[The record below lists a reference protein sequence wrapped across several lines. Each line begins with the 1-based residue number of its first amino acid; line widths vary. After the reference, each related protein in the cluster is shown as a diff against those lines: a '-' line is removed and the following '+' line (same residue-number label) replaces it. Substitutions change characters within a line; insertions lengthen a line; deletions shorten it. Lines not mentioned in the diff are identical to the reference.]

1 MHKFAIQKLMLSLA
15 AVAALSFG
23 SANAA
28 DDLGKKTFESCSA
41 CHSMKAGENGV
52 GPSLHNVIGR
62 TAGTEAGFRFSG
74 PMKRS
79 GIAWDEKNLTD
90 FLRAPQEK
98 VPGNRM
104 PFSGVPD
111 EAALKAVVQYLETA
125 SK

>member
-1 MHKFAIQKLMLSLA
+1 MRKLAYTLA

-23 SANAA
+23 SAHAA
-28 DDLGKKTFESCSA
+28 DDLGKKTFESCAA
-41 CHSMKAGENGV
+41 CHSLKAGENGL
-52 GPSLHNVIGR
+52 GPSLHAVIGR
-62 TAGTEAGFRFSG
+62 SAGAEPGFRYSG

-79 GIAWDEKNLTD
+79 GITWDEKSLTD

-104 PFSGVPD
+104 PFSGLPD
-111 EAALKAVVQYLETA
+111 DAALKAVVQYLQTA

>member
-1 MHKFAIQKLMLSLA
+1 MPKFVNSFAIALA
-15 AVAALSFG
+15 AFAAFSLQ
-23 SANAA
+23 ARAA
-28 DDLGKKTFESCSA
+28 DELGKKTFETCAA
-41 CHSMKAGENGV
+41 CHSLKAGENGV
-52 GPSLHNVIGR
+52 GPDLHNIVGR

-79 GIAWDEKNLTD
+79 GITWDEKNLAD

-104 PFSGVPD
+104 PFSGIPD
-111 EAALKAVVQYLETA
+111 EAALKAVVQYLATA

>member
-1 MHKFAIQKLMLSLA
+1 MHKLACSLA
-15 AVAALSFG
+15 AIAALSFG
-23 SANAA
+23 AAQAA
-28 DDLGKKTFESCSA
+28 DDLGKKTFESCAA

-62 TAGTEAGFRFSG
+62 TAGTSEGFRYSG

-79 GIAWDEKNLTD
+79 GITWDEKNLTD

-104 PFSGVPD
+104 PFSGLPD
-111 EAALKAVVQYLETA
+111 EAALKAVVQYIQTA

>member
-1 MHKFAIQKLMLSLA
+1 MRKFVFSAA
-15 AVAALSFG
+15 AVAALAFG

-28 DDLGKKTFESCSA
+28 DDLGKKTFESCAA
-41 CHSMKAGENGV
+41 CHSLKAGENGV
-52 GPSLHNVIGR
+52 GPSLHNVVGR
-62 TAGTEAGFRFSG
+62 TAGSEAGFRFSG

-79 GIAWDEKNLTD
+79 GITWDATNLTD

-104 PFSGVPD
+104 PFSGMPD
-111 EAALKAVVQYLETA
+111 EAALKAVVKYLETA

>member
-1 MHKFAIQKLMLSLA
+1 MHKFVLSLA
-15 AVAALSFG
+15 AAAAF
-23 SANAA
+23 AATAAHAA
-28 DDLGKKTFESCSA
+28 DDLGKKSFETCAA

-62 TAGTEAGFRFSG
+62 TAGTAEGFRYSG

-104 PFSGVPD
+104 PFSGMPD
-111 EAALKAVVQYLETA
+111 EAALKAVVQYIEA
-125 SK
+125 A

>member
-1 MHKFAIQKLMLSLA
+1 MHKFACSLA
-15 AVAALSFG
+15 AVAALALG
-23 SANAA
+23 SVQAA
-28 DDLGKKTFESCSA
+28 DDLGKKTFESCAA
-41 CHSMKAGENGV
+41 CHSLKEGENGV

-62 TAGTEAGFRFSG
+62 AAGTEAGFRFSG

-79 GIAWDEKNLTD
+79 GITWDEKNLTD

-111 EAALKAVVQYLETA
+111 EAALKAVVKYIETA

>member
-1 MHKFAIQKLMLSLA
+1 MRNFVFSVA
-15 AVAALSFG
+15 AVAAFALNT
-23 SANAA
+23 AQAA
-28 DDLGKKTFESCSA
+28 DDLGKKTFDTCAA
-41 CHSMKAGENGV
+41 CHSLKAGENGV
-52 GPSLHNVIGR
+52 GPSLHSIVGR

-79 GIAWDEKNLTD
+79 AITWDEKNLTD

-111 EAALKAVVQYLETA
+111 EAALKAVVKYLETA

>member
-1 MHKFAIQKLMLSLA
+1 MHKLALSLA

-23 SANAA
+23 SAQAA
-28 DDLGKKTFESCSA
+28 DDLGKKTFESCAA
-41 CHSMKAGENGV
+41 CHSLKEGENGV
-52 GPSLHNVIGR
+52 GPSLHKVIGR
-62 TAGTEAGFRFSG
+62 TAGTSEGFRYSG

-79 GIAWDEKNLTD
+79 SITWDEKNLTD

-104 PFSGVPD
+104 PFSGLPD
-111 EAALKAVVQYLETA
+111 EAALKAVVQYIETA

>member
-1 MHKFAIQKLMLSLA
+1 MRKLACSLA

-23 SANAA
+23 SAQAA
-28 DDLGKKTFESCSA
+28 DDLGKKTFESCAA
-41 CHSMKAGENGV
+41 CHSLKAGENGV

-79 GIAWDEKNLTD
+79 GITWGEKNLTD

-104 PFSGVPD
+104 PFSGLPD
-111 EAALKAVVQYLETA
+111 EAALKALVQYLQTA

>member
-1 MHKFAIQKLMLSLA
+1 MPKFVNSLA
-15 AVAALSFG
+15 IALAALAAFSLQ
-23 SANAA
+23 ARAA
-28 DDLGKKTFESCSA
+28 DELGKKTFETCGA
-41 CHSMKAGENGV
+41 CHSLKAGENGV
-52 GPSLHNVIGR
+52 GPDLHNIVGR

-79 GIAWDEKNLTD
+79 GITWDEKNLAD

-104 PFSGVPD
+104 PFSGIPD
-111 EAALKAVVQYLETA
+111 EAALKAVVQYLATA

>member
-1 MHKFAIQKLMLSLA
+1 MHKLAYSLA
-15 AVAALSFG
+15 AAAALSFG

-28 DDLGKKTFESCSA
+28 DDLGKKTFETCAA
-41 CHSMKAGENGV
+41 CHSLKAGENGT
-52 GPSLHNVIGR
+52 GPNLHNIVGR
-62 TAGTEAGFRFSG
+62 TAGSEAGFRFSG

-79 GIAWDEKNLTD
+79 GITWDEKNLTD

-98 VPGNRM
+98 IPGNRM

-111 EAALKAVVQYLETA
+111 EAALKAVVQYLETV

>member
-1 MHKFAIQKLMLSLA
+1 MHKRAFSLA
-15 AVAALSFG
+15 AVAALTFG
-23 SANAA
+23 SASAA
-28 DDLGKKTFESCSA
+28 DDLGKKTFETCAA
-41 CHSMKAGENGV
+41 CHSLKADENGT
-52 GPSLHNVIGR
+52 GPTLHKIVGR
-62 TAGTEAGFRFSG
+62 TAGAEAGFRFSG
-74 PMKRS
+74 PLKRS
-79 GIAWDEKNLTD
+79 GITWDEKSLTE

>member
-1 MHKFAIQKLMLSLA
+1 MHKLVISLA
-15 AVAALSFG
+15 AVAALSSG
-23 SANAA
+23 AARAA
-28 DDLGKKTFESCSA
+28 DDLGKKTFESCAA

-52 GPSLHNVIGR
+52 GPSLHNIVGR
-62 TAGTEAGFRFSG
+62 AAGTEAGFRFSG

-79 GIAWDEKNLTD
+79 GITWDEKNLTD

-111 EAALKAVVQYLETA
+111 EAALKAVVQYIESA

>member
-1 MHKFAIQKLMLSLA
+1 MPKFVNSSAIAFAALA
-15 AVAALSFG
+15 AFSLHAQ
-23 SANAA
+23 AA
-28 DDLGKKTFESCSA
+28 DDLGKKTFETCAA
-41 CHSMKAGENGV
+41 CHSLKAGENGV
-52 GPSLHNVIGR
+52 GPDLHNIVGR
-62 TAGTEAGFRFSG
+62 TAGLEPGFRFSG

-79 GIAWDEKNLTD
+79 GITWDEKNLTE

-111 EAALKAVVQYLETA
+111 DAALKAVVQYLATA